1 MKAMKPLFRV
11 AALAAGIVIGAFA
24 SVAANAQELPE
35 KIEIIELTPDIHVL
49 MGAGGNIGVSSGV
62 DGVFII
68 DDDMPPLAGKIDAA
82 LRTIR
87 DEPVRMVFN
96 THWHFDHTGG
106 NKHFGERGAL
116 IVAHDNVRERMST
129 KQFSALFNNETPPSP
144 SPALPVVTF
153 DQTITFH
160 LNGGTIRALHVP
172 YGHTDGDAV
181 LFFEEANVVHMGDLF
196 FNEMYPVID
205 ISAGGSAWGM
215 IEAID
220 KVLPMLNEDTVIIP
234 GHGAVAGIE
243 ELQAFQIMLKTVA
256 LRIELLIG
264 DGKTVEEVIAL
275 NPSVNYD
282 ATWAWSFMPPD
293 KFNRLVY
300 DSLIAN
306 PGAKPT
312 P

>member
-1 MKAMKPLFRV
+1 
-11 AALAAGIVIGAFA
+11 
-24 SVAANAQELPE
+24 
-35 KIEIIELTPDIHVL
+35 
-49 MGAGGNIGVSSGV
+49 
-62 DGVFII
+62 VFII
-68 DDDMPPLAGKIDAA
+68 DDDMPPLAEKIEAA

-106 NKHFGERGAL
+106 NKRFGEQGAL

-153 DQTITFH
+153 DSSITFH

-172 YGHTDGDAV
+172 LGHTDGDSV
-181 LFFEEANVVHMGDLF
+181 LFFEEANIVHMGDLF

-220 KVLPMLNEDTVIIP
+220 KVLPMLNEATVIIP

-243 ELQAFQIMLKTVA
+243 ELKAFQRMLKTVA

-275 NPSVNYD
+275 SPSINYD
-282 ATWAWSFMPPD
+282 ATWAWSFMPPER
-293 KFNRLVY
+293 FNRLVY
-300 DSLIAN
+300 NSLIAN
-306 PGAKPT
+306 PGAKRPAE
-312 P
+312 